1 MYLDWK
7 KGMILLVLGMASA
20 QSSLPP
26 ETFQSELFLSSVQC
40 HIRDGVVYNCRF
52 NKDKKLD
59 DAVQELYDLY
69 QSSLDSGDGPDESA
83 PE

>member
-7 KGMILLVLGMASA
+7 KGLVLLVLGTASA
-20 QSSLPP
+20 QSALPP
-26 ETFQSELFLSSVQC
+26 ETFQSKLYLSSVQC
-40 HIRDGVVYNCRF
+40 DIRSGVVYDCKL

-69 QSSLDSGDGPDESA
+69 QSSLDSGDGPDESE